1 MFPFHIGATGGGGGG
16 GGGGT
21 GFATGTLSFKL
32 SLSKDLPTSSN
43 SGADFVCN

>member
-21 GFATGTLSFKL
+21 GSATGTLSLIL
-32 SLSKDLPTSSN
+32 SMICLLATSL
-43 SGADFVCN
+43 DFRLEPVCN